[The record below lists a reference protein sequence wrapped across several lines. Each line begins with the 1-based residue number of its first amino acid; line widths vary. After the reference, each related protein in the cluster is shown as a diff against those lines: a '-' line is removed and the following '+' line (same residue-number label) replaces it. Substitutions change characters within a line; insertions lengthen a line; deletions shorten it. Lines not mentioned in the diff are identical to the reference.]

1 MLLRCGPASQGLTGA
16 KSLRRQADAKGTECL
31 SAIIPVHSY
40 TSLLVKAGIIVYFK
54 VNRLFEYK
62 LHHLLFWAIYHYCWW
77 TIAMGNPVKS
87 AVAIFGSFFFI
98 KYIFYVVASTV
109 CVCLNLYVLMPR
121 YLEKGKI
128 AAYVTWLSACILTM
142 SALIVPGYYLTAA
155 AMGQSVRQVFQL
167 RDDPFVQLFFTNAF
181 PAMLASMTLGM
192 SIKLTNKWIQ
202 TRRRQQLLEKE
213 KLESELK
220 FLKYQFNPHFL
231 FNTIN
236 SIFFLIHKNPDKAS
250 ASLAK
255 FSELLRHQLYECN
268 DMQIDLAKEISYLEN
283 FIQLQRLRQNDD
295 VAVSFRMKR
304 RQADNLGIAPFI
316 LMTFVENAFKHV
328 STHADKP
335 NWINIDLQIHRQELN
350 FSISNSCS
358 PDAVAPNGVHP
369 GSFNGRHT
377 VSSNGSGDLNGT
389 YPGPYPGDPA
399 KPGGI
404 GLSNVRRR
412 LDLLYDGQY
421 RLNIQNNNSSFDV
434 DLQLQLS
441 LKSKICST
449 VLS

>member
-1 MLLRCGPASQGLTGA
+1 
-16 KSLRRQADAKGTECL
+16 
-31 SAIIPVHSY
+31 
-40 TSLLVKAGIIVYFK
+40 
-54 VNRLFEYK
+54 
-62 LHHLLFWAIYHYCWW
+62 
-77 TIAMGNPVKS
+77 MGNPVKA

-98 KYIFYVVASTV
+98 KYIFYVVASTA
-109 CVCLNLYVLMPR
+109 CVCFNLYVLMPR
-121 YLEKGKI
+121 YLEKSKI
-128 AAYVTWLSACILTM
+128 AVYVTWLSACILAT

-155 AMGQSVRQVFQL
+155 AMGQNVRQVFQL
-167 RDDPFVQLFFTNAF
+167 SQDPFVHLFFGNAF

-192 SIKLTNKWIQ
+192 SIKLTNNWIQ

-268 DMQIDLAKEISYLEN
+268 DRQIALVKEISYLEN
-283 FIQLQRLRQNDD
+283 FIQLQRLRQNDN
-295 VAVSFRMKR
+295 VKVSFQLKH
-304 RQADNLGIAPFI
+304 RQTDNLGIAPFV

-350 FSISNSCS
+350 FSVSNSCS
-358 PDAVAPNGVHP
+358 PDPVSTD
-369 GSFNGRHT
+369 GS
-377 VSSNGSGDLNGT
+377 
-389 YPGPYPGDPA
+389 YPGGLA
-399 KPGGI
+399 EPGGI
-404 GLSNVRRR
+404 GLVNVRRR
-412 LDLLYDGQY
+412 LDLLYAGQY
-421 RLNIQNNNSSFDV
+421 RLNIQNNNSRFDI

-441 LKSKICST
+441 EQVSLRSLQRMADPRPT
-449 VLS
+449 T